1 MSDEYNVNDIIYL
14 SLKGGRSIIPS
25 QVVEKIIKQKADS
38 REVEYSVKLP
48 GADQTIVSLSSLD
61 AAIFSSLSNL
71 RHDFISSM
79 ERLIDKNIGRC
90 NELEAEYFITQ
101 ENLKLID
108 PADVDRSVSSEN
120 NLIKTETTVSNP
132 EDSMSLPDK
141 VILPDGTVATLKGI

>member
-79 ERLIDKNIGRC
+79 EKLIDKNIGRC
-90 NELEAEYFITQ
+90 KELEAEYFITQ
-101 ENLKLID
+101 ENLKLIE
-108 PADVDRSVSSEN
+108 PEDVDSVSTEK
-120 NLIKTETTVSNP
+120 NLIKTETNVSNP
-132 EDSMSLPDK
+132 DDSMSLPNK

>member
-14 SLKGGRSIIPS
+14 SLKGGRSNIPS

-79 ERLIDKNIGRC
+79 EKLIDKNIGRC
-90 NELEAEYFITQ
+90 KELEAEYFITQ
-101 ENLKLID
+101 ENLKLIE
-108 PADVDRSVSSEN
+108 PEDVDSVSTEK
-120 NLIKTETTVSNP
+120 NLIKTETNVSNP
-132 EDSMSLPDK
+132 DDSMSLPNK

>member
-79 ERLIDKNIGRC
+79 EKLIDKNIGRC
-90 NELEAEYFITQ
+90 KELEAEYFITQ
-101 ENLKLID
+101 ENLKLIE
-108 PADVDRSVSSEN
+108 PEDVDSVSTEK

-132 EDSMSLPDK
+132 DDSMSLPNK